1 MTTLNLN
8 ETEFDIYYSRYI
20 NKLSNKINLRQ
31 GFEIGKHTIIQFFKS
46 IPKDK
51 LNYRYAPKKWSVKEV
66 FQHLIDTERIFMYR
80 CFRIARND
88 KTTLAGFDQNIYIE
102 PSNADSK
109 SIESLIEEFKSVRQS
124 SISLINSLTNE
135 NLCFIG
141 NSNGGNISARAAA
154 FTIIGHDIWHMDVIK
169 EKYL

>member
-51 LNYRYAPKKWSVKEV
+51 LNYHYAPEKWSVKEV
-66 FQHLIDTERIFMYR
+66 FSASYR
-80 CFRIARND
+80 YRA
-88 KTTLAGFDQNIYIE
+88 NIYV
-102 PSNADSK
+102 PVFSYCK
-109 SIESLIEEFKSVRQS
+109 K
-124 SISLINSLTNE
+124 
-135 NLCFIG
+135 
-141 NSNGGNISARAAA
+141 
-154 FTIIGHDIWHMDVIK
+154 
-169 EKYL
+169 